1 MVHARG
7 VALDGTQGHL
17 IRGPR
22 GKLARLLVELC
33 VAQNGTMFLLA
44 TECQLVGRLSPIAAK
59 WRCREGF
66 QLVQVNRAQMK
77 RAHCWK
83 ATAESTFIVLEPA
96 F

>member
-7 VALDGTQGHL
+7 GPLTEYRDT
-17 IRGPR
+17 PR

-44 TECQLVGRLSPIAAK
+44 TVCQLVGRLSPIAAK
-59 WRCREGF
+59 WRLREGF

>member
-7 VALDGTQGHL
+7 VALDGIQGHL

-44 TECQLVGRLSPIAAK
+44 TECQLVGRLSPIAAQ
-59 WRCREGF
+59 WRLRDGF
-66 QLVQVNRAQMK
+66 RLVQVNRAQMK

-83 ATAESTFIVLEPA
+83 ATAESEFIVLEPA